1 MSWLVAPI
9 RRSQA
14 LLLGPLFAWIVVLDE
29 DPTRAPEL
37 ARIVARMVTDA
48 LAAGVVP
55 AAAS

>member
-1 MSWLVAPI
+1 M
-9 RRSQA
+9 
-14 LLLGPLFAWIVVLDE
+14 LLGPLFAWIVVLDE
-29 DPTRAPEL
+29 DLTRATEL